1 MSDTVEDLA
10 ALAELCRQ
18 DGAPLPPTPKRPRS
32 ELPPDTYVE
41 PVSGLRVQHSRRG
54 LTRENVMSLLQTFA
68 ARKLRELPDPAA
80 IATTPWMTVA
90 VLVEKKPA
98 KRTVKGDPYSIWV
111 VSDLGSAKPV
121 AKRRRQLRKDGD
133 KSHVACSTELA
144 DCAAMGTTAMITAH
158 VLADL
163 PRLRRLLRC
172 WLPVRACH

>member
-111 VSDLGSAKPV
+111 VSDLGSANATNV
-121 AKRRRQLRKDGD
+121 
-133 KSHVACSTELA
+133 HVHV
-144 DCAAMGTTAMITAH
+144 H
-158 VLADL
+158 VLMLFAQ
-163 PRLRRLLRC
+163 
-172 WLPVRACH
+172 AHAKAICHCLSDR